1 MTIQYVAQILT
12 AISGNINSFP
22 VPKRF
27 NADILYA
34 INPRNLEHLAL
45 TLSLLTKLTNSVSSR
60 KNIVDWW
67 ASV

>member
-45 TLSLLTKLTNSVSSR
+45 TLSLLTNSVSSK